1 MKFQAGIFTPNLSG
15 SAGGTTASRNRG
27 GGYFRNKAIP
37 TNPDT
42 VFQQAARAI
51 LAAFSQNWRGLA
63 QAQRDAFDAAV
74 NNFISTDVFGVGRR
88 KTGKNLYTSLNANLA
103 SVGQSAI
110 VNPPTPVAVPSAG
123 VSLFVVDTTAGT
135 YTVTFAD
142 PTAAESIQIWATAP
156 LSAGVSYAKNQYRQ
170 IDAVVGGGGS
180 PIDIAVSYIA
190 KFGVAPAG
198 TKVFVKMVVVNN
210 ASGIKSTASTAY
222 ALVTA

>member
-15 SAGGTTASRNRG
+15 SAGGTTASRNRS

-51 LAAFSQNWRGLA
+51 LAAFSQAWRGLT

-103 SVGQSAI
+103 AVGQSAI
-110 VNPPTPVAVPSAG
+110 SAPPLPVAVPSAG
-123 VSLFVVDTTAGT
+123 VSAVAIAIGAGT
-135 YTVTFAD
+135 FDVTFTD
-142 PTAAESIQIWATAP
+142 PAATESVQVWATAP

-180 PIDIAVSYIA
+180 PLDFSAAYLA
-190 KFGVAPAG
+190 KFGVPPVG
-198 TKVFVKMVVVNN
+198 TKVFVKLVIVNN
-210 ASGIKSTASTAY
+210 ASGIKSTGSTGY
-222 ALVTA
+222 AIVAA